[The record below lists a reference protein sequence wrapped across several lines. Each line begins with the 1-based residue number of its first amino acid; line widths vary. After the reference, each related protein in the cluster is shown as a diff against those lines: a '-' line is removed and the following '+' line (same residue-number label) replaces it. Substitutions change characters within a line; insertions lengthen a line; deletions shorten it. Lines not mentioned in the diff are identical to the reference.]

1 MIASKRLFATLFI
14 VFLLIISLNFSSIAL
29 SINVTNIIDEELDF
43 DGYIVQFNDE
53 PLIKFK
59 TRFIEKIKCLLTDIT
74 EKAAGILLN
83 DNVQEHQN
91 KILSIHKKAKEDIAD
106 IAENFRLSGEFF
118 NLFNGICIKNVQN
131 GDIEE
136 IKNLPY
142 VKNIIPNSIIS
153 VNLDESVSLTE
164 ADEIWNYHDIDGKSL
179 TGEGIKIA
187 IADTGINYN
196 HPDLEDRYLGGYD
209 YVNSDNDPMDDHGH
223 GTHCASIALGS
234 GKHSNYKYV
243 GVAPMA
249 NYYSYKVI
257 GSNGKGSSAWLLAA
271 FEQAVVDDVDII
283 SLSLGDDS
291 SSANPDDV
299 LSQAADIA
307 VDAGIIVVAAAG
319 NDGEDGPINSPGC
332 ARKVIC
338 VGASNGDGIASFSSR
353 GPVEWGDGNYLEKP
367 DLVAPGVGIV
377 GDKKKTGYISRSG
390 TSMATPHVAGAAALI
405 LQEDPDLT
413 PSEIKSILMENATD
427 LGFDNNTQGSG
438 RINVADSIEIDQD
451 VIIKSPYRVTEKNN
465 YTVSITDNSG
475 SPIKAI
481 IIVWTPMH
489 MPRLKYAASVSIKA
503 PTIINP
509 FTSSIESKIHI
520 FNFKQQLR
528 EKVTILVTNNN

>member
-29 SINVTNIIDEELDF
+29 SINVTNITDEELDF

-53 PLIKFK
+53 PIIKFK
-59 TRFIEKIKCLLTDIT
+59 TRFIEKIKCLFTDLT
-74 EKAAGILLN
+74 EKAADILLN

-153 VNLDESVSLTE
+153 INLDESLPLIE
-164 ADEIWNYHDIDGKSL
+164 AGEIWNYHDIDGKSL

-234 GKHSNYKYV
+234 GKYSNYKYV

-271 FEQAVVDDVDII
+271 FEQAVADDVDII
-283 SLSLGDDS
+283 SLSLGDNS

-299 LSQAADIA
+299 LSQAADTA
-307 VDAGIIVVAAAG
+307 VEAGVIVVAAAG
-319 NDGEDGPINSPGC
+319 NDGEDGHINSPGC

-367 DLVAPGVGIV
+367 DLVAPGVGIL
-377 GDKKKTGYISRSG
+377 GANKKTGHISRSG

-451 VIIKSPYRVTEKNN
+451 IIIKSPYRVTEKNN

-481 IIVWTPMH
+481 VIIWTPMH
-489 MPRLKYAASVSIKA
+489 MPRLKYGASVSIKA

-528 EKVTILVTNNN
+528 EKVTILVTNKN